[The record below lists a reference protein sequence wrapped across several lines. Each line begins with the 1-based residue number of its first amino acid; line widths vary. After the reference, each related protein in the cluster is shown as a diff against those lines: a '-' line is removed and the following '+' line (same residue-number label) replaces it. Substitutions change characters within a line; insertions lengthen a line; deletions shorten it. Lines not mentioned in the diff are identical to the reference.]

1 MPEEVVVDLGVLSS
15 IGLGPAHQPLLLD
28 VEVVI
33 LIRVRYLAEGGT
45 LEALLTATQRA
56 GESKAY
62 RPAWM
67 DSGIEHLRQTAAEE
81 AVEELIHAAVAT
93 VLLVA
98 MRQTEGL
105 AIELDDLGV
114 VVDLRP
120 QLRLHIVGEPHI
132 VVAREEVDLDTTVA
146 HLSDLAEEAHV
157 STGDDRT
164 VFEPVVE
171 HIPEEV
177 DRTRLILD
185 TSQPA
190 HQALLY
196 GTRIRVIARAEV
208 GITGEKDL
216 LALAHRY

>member
-1 MPEEVVVDLGVLSS
+1 MPEEVVVDLGVLGS

-28 VEVVI
+28 VEVII
-33 LIRVRYLAEGGT
+33 LIRVGHLAEGGT

-56 GESKAY
+56 GESEAY

-81 AVEELIHAAVAT
+81 AVEELVHAAVAA
-93 VLLVA
+93 VLFVA

-132 VVAREEVDLDTTVA
+132 VVAREEVDLDTTVT
-146 HLSDLAEEAHV
+146 HLGDLPEEAHV
-157 STGDDRT
+157 PTGDDRT
-164 VFEPVVE
+164 VLKPVVE
-171 HIPEEV
+171 HIPKEV

-196 GTRIRVIARAEV
+196 GTRIRVIARSEV

-216 LALAHRY
+216 LALAHRC

>member
-1 MPEEVVVDLGVLSS
+1 MPEEVVVDLGVLGS

-28 VEVVI
+28 IEIII
-33 LIRVRYLAEGGT
+33 LIRVGHLAEGGT
-45 LEALLTATQRA
+45 LEAFLSATQRA

-62 RPAWM
+62 RPAGM
-67 DSGIEHLRQTAAEE
+67 DCGIEHLRQTAAEE
-81 AVEELIHAAVAT
+81 AVEEVIHAAVAT

-114 VVDLRP
+114 VVDFRP
-120 QLRLHIVGEPHI
+120 QLRLHVVGEPHI

-146 HLSDLAEEAHV
+146 HLSDLPEEAHV

-164 VFEPVVE
+164 VFEPIVE

-185 TSQPA
+185 APQPA

-196 GTRIRVIARAEV
+196 GTRIRVIARPQV
-208 GITGEKDL
+208 GIAGEKDL

>member
-1 MPEEVVVDLGVLSS
+1 
-15 IGLGPAHQPLLLD
+15 
-28 VEVVI
+28 
-33 LIRVRYLAEGGT
+33 
-45 LEALLTATQRA
+45 
-56 GESKAY
+56 
-62 RPAWM
+62 
-67 DSGIEHLRQTAAEE
+67 
-81 AVEELIHAAVAT
+81 
-93 VLLVA
+93 

-132 VVAREEVDLDTTVA
+132 MVAREEVDLDTTVA

-157 STGDDRT
+157 PTGDDRT
-164 VFEPVVE
+164 VLEPVVE
-171 HIPEEV
+171 HIPKEV

-185 TSQPA
+185 ASQPA

-208 GITGEKDL
+208 GIAGEKDL

>member
-1 MPEEVVVDLGVLSS
+1 V
-15 IGLGPAHQPLLLD
+15 
-28 VEVVI
+28 
-33 LIRVRYLAEGGT
+33 
-45 LEALLTATQRA
+45 
-56 GESKAY
+56 
-62 RPAWM
+62 

-98 MRQTEGL
+98 MCQTEGL
-105 AIELDDLGV
+105 PIKLDDLGV

-120 QLRLHIVGEPHI
+120 QLRLHVVGEPHI
-132 VVAREEVDLDTTVA
+132 VVAREEMNLDTTVA
-146 HLSDLAEEAHV
+146 HLSDLAKEAHV
-157 STGDDRT
+157 PTGDDRT
-164 VFEPVVE
+164 VLEPVVE

-185 TSQPA
+185 ASQPA

-196 GTRIRVIARAEV
+196 GTRIRMIARAEV

-216 LALAHRY
+216 LTLAHRC